1 MNFGYQDWGAG
12 LANAVAQ
19 AQEAE
24 RLGYDSVWTA
34 EAYGTDCITP
44 LTWLLAHTERIRG
57 GSAIMQMPARTPA
70 MTAMTAATLDLM
82 SGGRFQLGLGLSGPQ
97 VVEGWHGQ
105 PYGKP
110 LAKTREY
117 VEIVRTIL
125 RREEPLEHRGD
136 HYEIP
141 YAGTGATGL
150 GKPLKIIG
158 RPRADLPIYIAAIGP
173 KNVELAAEIA
183 DGWLPIFFSPYRL
196 AETYG
201 AGLEAGFAKAG
212 DGKSRTEFDIA
223 PSVTVLVGDDVDALR
238 GFVKPVTALYVGGM
252 GARGRNFYNDLAC
265 RFGYE
270 AAAKEIQDLYL
281 DGKKQ
286 EATAAVPDE
295 LVDEI
300 ALVGPEERI
309 AERLE
314 PWREAG
320 VTTMIVLGQQPRRS
334 ASWPS
339 SRSEPE
345 EANART
351 QRDSTLGRRPARRQG
366 NHAPRQRRVRRSVLV
381 LLALR
386 RGNGNEPRRAYRRRP
401 RRLLLDGA
409 VRRARARRPCSD
421 VDRDRGPGPPRA
433 RRQRLSHLTHRA
445 LHHGR
450 CARHRR
456 RRLPRAGRDRQEEL
470 SRLPGTHRRGHP
482 ARRTTV
488 GLTPSVSAR
497 SRRAWRRRAASGR
510 WRRRRRRRHRATPVR
525 A

>member
-1 MNFGYQDWGAG
+1 MRLGMNFGYQDWGAG
-12 LANAVAQ
+12 LGTAVAQ

-34 EAYGTDCITP
+34 EAYGTDCVTP

-82 SGGRFQLGLGLSGPQ
+82 SGGRFLLGLGLSGPQ

-117 VEIVRTIL
+117 VDIVRTIL
-125 RREEPLEHRGD
+125 RREEPLEHHGE

-141 YAGTGATGL
+141 YSGPGATGL

-201 AGLEAGFAKAG
+201 AALDAGFAKAG
-212 DGKSRTEFDIA
+212 GDKSRASFDIA

-300 ALVGPEERI
+300 ALVGPPERI
-309 AERLE
+309 ADRLE
-314 PWREAG
+314 AWREAG
-320 VTTMIVLGQQPRRS
+320 VTTMIVLGQQP
-334 ASWPS
+334 
-339 SRSEPE
+339 
-345 EANART
+345 EALRLMAE
-351 QRDSTLGRRPARRQG
+351 
-366 NHAPRQRRVRRSVLV
+366 
-381 LLALR
+381 LAL
-386 RGNGNEPRRAYRRRP
+386 
-401 RRLLLDGA
+401 
-409 VRRARARRPCSD
+409 
-421 VDRDRGPGPPRA
+421 
-433 RRQRLSHLTHRA
+433 
-445 LHHGR
+445 
-450 CARHRR
+450 
-456 RRLPRAGRDRQEEL
+456 
-470 SRLPGTHRRGHP
+470 
-482 ARRTTV
+482 
-488 GLTPSVSAR
+488 
-497 SRRAWRRRAASGR
+497 
-510 WRRRRRRRHRATPVR
+510 
-525 A
+525 